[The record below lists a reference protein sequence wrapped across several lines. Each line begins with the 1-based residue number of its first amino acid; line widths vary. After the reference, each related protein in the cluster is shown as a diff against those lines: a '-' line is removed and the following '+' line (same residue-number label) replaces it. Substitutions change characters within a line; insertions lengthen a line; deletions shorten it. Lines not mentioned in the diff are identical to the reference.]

1 MLREYT
7 MRRRLLSL
15 SEKMHLAANDP
26 TADVIDSIYLTQEKL
41 SDLFASFKSG
51 NITHIS
57 EYAEEVYVSY
67 VKAVESGGKLFGIP
81 TGFAR
86 LDNATGGL
94 QGLIYLAARPSMG
107 KTSLMLKIARNVAKS
122 TGPVLVVS
130 IETSGELLTKR
141 TLSDIARVNGQHIQT
156 GYGTS
161 FDIEAVR
168 SASIQTHDLP
178 VYFYVTG
185 SITEAELYGIVK
197 QMKAEKNISLV
208 AIDYV
213 QLMRSSIKT
222 NNREQEI
229 SYISRGLKIIT
240 QDLKVPVLAL
250 SQLSRQVESRGDKR
264 PHLADLR
271 DSGSLEQDADQ
282 VMFIMRPE
290 YYGQNSFVAANGAE
304 LPTACLAVV
313 DLAKNKD
320 GSTGETLLKF
330 EPEFTSFSDYV
341 F

>member
-1 MLREYT
+1 
-7 MRRRLLSL
+7 
-15 SEKMHLAANDP
+15 
-26 TADVIDSIYLTQEKL
+26 
-41 SDLFASFKSG
+41 
-51 NITHIS
+51 
-57 EYAEEVYVSY
+57 
-67 VKAVESGGKLFGIP
+67 
-81 TGFAR
+81 
-86 LDNATGGL
+86 
-94 QGLIYLAARPSMG
+94 
-107 KTSLMLKIARNVAKS
+107 
-122 TGPVLVVS
+122 
-130 IETSGELLTKR
+130 LTKR